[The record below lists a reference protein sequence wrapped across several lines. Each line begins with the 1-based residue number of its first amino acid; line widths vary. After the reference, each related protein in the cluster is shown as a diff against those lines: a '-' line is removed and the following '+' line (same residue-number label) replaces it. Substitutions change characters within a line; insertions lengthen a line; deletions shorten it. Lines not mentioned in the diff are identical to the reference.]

1 MEVDAVLDY
10 LSESYDAVADSAASA
25 RTDVGAFA
33 ASAGVQGDQ
42 LERVRLVVSE
52 AVSNAIRHAYPAGE
66 GAVHVMAAVAGGEL
80 WVLVVDDGPG
90 LQAESPNPG
99 LGLGLQIMERMTDG
113 FTIAERACGGL
124 EARLQFVLAPPRASR
139 REAQERGSVASA
151 AAPA

>member
-1 MEVDAVLDY
+1 MLDY
-10 LSESYDAVADSAASA
+10 LSESYDAVADSAACA
-25 RTDVGAFA
+25 RAAVGGFA

-42 LERVRLVVSE
+42 LDRVRLAVSE

-66 GAVHVMAAVAGGEL
+66 GTVHVMAAVAAGEL

-113 FTIAERACGGL
+113 FTLAERACGGL
-124 EARLQFVLAPPRASR
+124 EARLQFVLAPPRASSR
-139 REAQERGSVASA
+139 AAQERGSVASA